1 MKKYALTVKR
11 LNVHARNFVG
21 QTKSQILKSVS
32 FNLPIGK
39 ICTFVG
45 HNGAGKTTTI
55 KSILGLRK
63 ITSGRIEIFDKPI
76 SDITSKRPISYIP
89 ERGNHEPIKVRA
101 FLRDI
106 GKFYRLLEKETDRK
120 AIEILHYFDLKE
132 SLLNQKLNKLS
143 TGQNKIIMF
152 IQAFLAQ
159 SQLIIA
165 DEPTDNLDPENRDLF
180 WDFIG
185 LYHKQHPQTTFL
197 IVTHNLDEIEKYT
210 DYLIFIDHGQIK
222 YTGSYKRSSG
232 LRQRYRLMRER

>member
-63 ITSGRIEIFDKPI
+63 ITSGRIEIFDKHI
-76 SDITSKRPISYIP
+76 SDITSKRP
-89 ERGNHEPIKVRA
+89 
-101 FLRDI
+101 
-106 GKFYRLLEKETDRK
+106 
-120 AIEILHYFDLKE
+120 IEILHYFDLKE